1 MYDEYNIKSGNCD
14 ELFLI
19 NLNNYT
25 DNPTFKSPQWNEGPG
40 RVG

>member
-25 DNPTFKSPQWNEGPG
+25 DKPTFKSPQCNEGPG